1 MIFIIALLL
10 ALALTLLCGPALRRC
25 PGAFY
30 AGAAIVSGAVIAL
43 YWARR
48 SFSRWHC
55 GRGCPSGSAPS
66 APPASR

>member
-30 AGAAIVSGAVIAL
+30 TGAAIVSGIFGAEDIEETT
-43 YWARR
+43 RR
-48 SFSRWHC
+48 LAEVMRGNLGDC
-55 GRGCPSGSAPS
+55 VAGR
-66 APPASR
+66 R